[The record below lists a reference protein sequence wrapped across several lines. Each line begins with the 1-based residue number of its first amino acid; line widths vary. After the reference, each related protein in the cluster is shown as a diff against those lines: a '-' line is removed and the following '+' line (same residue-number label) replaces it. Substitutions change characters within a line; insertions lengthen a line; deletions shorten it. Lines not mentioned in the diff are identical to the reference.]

1 MCQYRRLSCVVSRRV
16 FRFICYQLLLHLH
29 AGRALRLV
37 SSEDELFLDR
47 HPMLSEVFA
56 FFMLLSCSNPVM

>member
-16 FRFICYQLLLHLH
+16 FRFICCQLLLH
-29 AGRALRLV
+29 AGLALRLV

-56 FFMLLSCSNPVM
+56 SFMLLSCSNQVR